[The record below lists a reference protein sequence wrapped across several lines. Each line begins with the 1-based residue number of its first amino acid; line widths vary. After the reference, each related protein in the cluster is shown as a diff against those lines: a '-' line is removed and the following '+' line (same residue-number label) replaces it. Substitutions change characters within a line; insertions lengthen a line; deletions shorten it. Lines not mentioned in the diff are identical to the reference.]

1 MPAILSIAKRELG
14 GYFATP
20 VAFVFIVIFLVLQG
34 TLTFSLGGFFERD
47 QADLL
52 PFFQFLPWVF
62 VLLVPA
68 ITMRLWAEERRLG
81 TIELLLTLPLTQAQA
96 VIGKFL
102 AAWAFTVIAL
112 ALTFPFII
120 TVNLLGH
127 PDNGMIAAGY
137 IGAVLVAG
145 AFLAVG
151 AAVSA
156 LTKSQVIAFVIGVA
170 LCFIFAASA
179 FPVVTDFLSH
189 NLPVLATIARKVSI
203 VDRFQSFVRG
213 LITLRDVIYFASF
226 ILFWLVTNTVI
237 LEHRKAD

>member
-1 MPAILSIAKRELG
+1 MRAILSIAARELA

-20 VAFVFIVIFLVLQG
+20 VAWVFIVIFLVLQG

-62 VLLVPA
+62 VLMVPA

-81 TIELLLTLPLTQAQA
+81 TIELLLTLPVTQGQA
-96 VIGKFL
+96 VVGKFL

-112 ALTFPFII
+112 ALTFPFVI
-120 TVNLLGH
+120 TVNVLGH

-137 IGAVLVAG
+137 LGAALVAG

-151 AAVSA
+151 AAMSA
-156 LTKSQVIAFVIGVA
+156 LSKSQVIAFVLGVA

-189 NLPVLATIARKVSI
+189 NLPVLATIARKISI

-213 LITLRDVIYFASF
+213 LITARDAIYFASF
-226 ILFWLVTNTVI
+226 ILFWLVANTVI

>member
-102 AAWAFTVIAL
+102 AAWAGTVIAL

-145 AFLAVG
+145 AFLAIG

-189 NLPVLATIARKVSI
+189 NLPVLATIARKLSL

>member
-145 AFLAVG
+145 AFLAIG

-189 NLPVLATIARKVSI
+189 NLPVLATIARKLSL